1 MLNNKFSNIISKLE
15 TKIFHPVKV
24 AKKLLSQNSELRADG
39 VFNWSLPAFV
49 VKLTNGVTFNVCP
62 AAGACASFCYARN
75 GTYLFSN
82 VKNRHIQN
90 LELVIYNLKDWQ
102 AQMLAEVQNK
112 KMTGKHIRIHDAG
125 DFFSDEYLLAWLEIA
140 ILTPKVTF
148 YCYTKEVSRFKRLVE
163 LNCPNNFKYLYS
175 MGGKEDHLINKEKDR
190 HADVF
195 TNDEAIQDAGYMNQ
209 AASDLL
215 SITLPTTKIGIPA
228 NNIRHFN
235 KRMNGK
241 TFSELQSA
249 KVASKLKP
257 NNLKKSPKKKAC

>member
-1 MLNNKFSNIISKLE
+1 MKRKY
-15 TKIFHPVKV
+15 KIF
-24 AKKLLSQNSELRADG
+24 SELSG
-39 VFNWSLPAFV
+39 
-49 VKLTNGVTFNVCP
+49 
-62 AAGACASFCYARN
+62 
-75 GTYLFSN
+75 
-82 VKNRHIQN
+82 
-90 LELVIYNLKDWQ
+90 
-102 AQMLAEVQNK
+102 
-112 KMTGKHIRIHDAG
+112 G
-125 DFFSDEYLLAWLEIA
+125 DFFSDKYLLAWLEIA
-140 ILTPKVTF
+140 IQTPKVTF

-163 LNCPNNFKYLYS
+163 PNCPNNFKYLYS

-209 AASDLL
+209 EASDLL

-249 KVASKLKP
+249 KVASKIKP
-257 NNLKKSPKKKAC
+257 NNLNKSPKKNTR